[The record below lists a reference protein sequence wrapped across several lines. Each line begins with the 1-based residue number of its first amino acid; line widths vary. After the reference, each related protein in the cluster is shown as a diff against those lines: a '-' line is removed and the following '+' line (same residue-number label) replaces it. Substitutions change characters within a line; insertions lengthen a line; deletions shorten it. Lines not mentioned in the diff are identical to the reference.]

1 MTALSHASAPPPHSL
16 AEDFRLLKTAV
27 EDAGKLA
34 HSYFR
39 QEQDLAVR
47 RKHDG
52 TEVSEADFAVDDAL
66 KSTLLGGRPNYGW
79 LSEETEDDPNR
90 LEQRFVWM
98 VDPIDGTNAF
108 LRHVPE
114 WTISAALVQEGKP
127 VLGAVYN
134 PATAEFFHAIRDGGA
149 FLNDAPIK
157 VSGRSD
163 LEGALFIASGGLFKK
178 RIWKEPW
185 PGVESRWVNS
195 VAYRLALVAAG
206 RADATVSLSAKCDWD
221 LAAGVLIVEE
231 AGGIVTDHHGHA
243 FRFNLPNPRFPSL
256 IAAPP
261 LLHAKLIERTSRV
274 DL

>member
-1 MTALSHASAPPPHSL
+1 
-16 AEDFRLLKTAV
+16 
-27 EDAGKLA
+27 
-34 HSYFR
+34 
-39 QEQDLAVR
+39 
-47 RKHDG
+47 
-52 TEVSEADFAVDDAL
+52 
-66 KSTLLGGRPNYGW
+66 
-79 LSEETEDDPNR
+79 
-90 LEQRFVWM
+90 
-98 VDPIDGTNAF
+98 
-108 LRHVPE
+108 
-114 WTISAALVQEGKP
+114 
-127 VLGAVYN
+127 
-134 PATAEFFHAIRDGGA
+134 
-149 FLNDAPIK
+149 
-157 VSGRSD
+157 
-163 LEGALFIASGGLFKK
+163 LFIASGGLFKK

-256 IAAPP
+256 VAAPP

>member
-1 MTALSHASAPPPHSL
+1 MMTALSHASVPPPHAL
-16 AEDFRLLKTAV
+16 DEDYRLLKAAV
-27 EDAGKLA
+27 EEAGKLA

-39 QEQDLAVR
+39 QEVAVR
-47 RKHDG
+47 RKQDG
-52 TEVSEADFAVDDAL
+52 TEVSDADIAVNEAL
-66 KSTLLGGRPNYGW
+66 KEALLGGRPDYGW
-79 LSEETEDDPNR
+79 LSEESEDDATR
-90 LEQRFVWM
+90 LERRLVWM

-108 LRHVPE
+108 LRHIPE

-127 VLGAVYN
+127 VAGAVFN
-134 PATAEFFHAIRDGGA
+134 PATGEFFHAIRGRGA
-149 FLNDAPIK
+149 FLNGTQIK
-157 VSGRSD
+157 VTGRET

-206 RADATVSLSAKCDWD
+206 RADATVSLSAKCEWD

-231 AGGIVTDHHGHA
+231 AGGVVTDHHGHA
-243 FRFNLPNPRFPSL
+243 FRFNLPIPRFPSL
-256 IAAPP
+256 VAAPP
-261 LLHAKLIERTSRV
+261 GLHAKLIERTSLV

>member
-1 MTALSHASAPPPHSL
+1 
-16 AEDFRLLKTAV
+16 
-27 EDAGKLA
+27 
-34 HSYFR
+34 
-39 QEQDLAVR
+39 
-47 RKHDG
+47 
-52 TEVSEADFAVDDAL
+52 
-66 KSTLLGGRPNYGW
+66 
-79 LSEETEDDPNR
+79 
-90 LEQRFVWM
+90 M

-127 VLGAVYN
+127 VLGAVFN
-134 PATAEFFHAIRDGGA
+134 PATGEFFHAIRGRRRLPQRRAHPGEPAGA
-149 FLNDAPIK
+149 T
-157 VSGRSD
+157 

-206 RADATVSLSAKCDWD
+206 RADATVSLSAKCEWD

-231 AGGIVTDHHGHA
+231 AGGVVTDHHGHA
-243 FRFNLPNPRFPSL
+243 FRFNLPTPRFPSL
-256 IAAPP
+256 VAAPP
-261 LLHAKLIERTSRV
+261 GLHAKLIERTSRV